1 MYGVLLIGFFNIF
14 GEGFRVSGRLSQR
27 LEGDGGLA
35 ACMNSDN
42 RKLTL
47 FLLIYTDPS
56 VPALNPPSGFQCGAI
71 EGGTLTDTVT
81 YLLFQF
87 LYGAIEGSR
96 QLGKIF

>member
-1 MYGVLLIGFFNIF
+1 MHGVLLIGFFNIF

-56 VPALNPPSGFQCGAI
+56 VPGLTLRLDSIVVRLKALLKF
-71 EGGTLTDTVT
+71 
-81 YLLFQF
+81 
-87 LYGAIEGSR
+87 
-96 QLGKIF
+96 